1 MVTIP
6 LQVLVCVCG
15 FPVNSDRKCA
25 ISLRFDNGVQ
35 ERDGATLLVL
45 HCKLYSRVNTVDVLK
60 EALFFDF
67 LVDDKGVI
75 YKPAPEPG
83 GFGAVLRAFCSKYSM
98 YRLATIGLTGEPMAA
113 PSTCS

>member
-1 MVTIP
+1 MTIP

-15 FPVNSDRKCA
+15 FPVHSDRKCA

-35 ERDGATLLVL
+35 EGDGAILLVVL
-45 HCKLYSRVNTVDVLK
+45 HCKLYSRVNTIDVLK
-60 EALFFDF
+60 EALFVDF

-83 GFGAVLRAFCSKYSM
+83 GIWSSA
-98 YRLATIGLTGEPMAA
+98 
-113 PSTCS
+113 